1 MIMKMGNRGKLQK
14 LPQETFVSLTEVKL
28 DLDTFAGN
36 IYNSGYLER
45 IKQ

>member
-1 MIMKMGNRGKLQK
+1 MIMKMGNHGKLQK

-28 DLDTFAGN
+28 DTSAGN